1 MISRELHRN
10 STKTRGY
17 QAVTADVRAQ
27 RRRARPQQRKVA
39 KDPVLQARVDADLA
53 ASWTPN
59 EIAGR
64 LRLEAADPTV
74 ERMANS
80 PDARGQT
87 VSGEAI
93 YQYIYALPKGEL
105 ARRGIFLQ
113 SKRTKRRPRTTGRTR
128 GGPIVGMVPIAERG
142 EDAAERRVPG
152 HWEGDLIIG
161 KNGTSCAATLVERM
175 SGFTG
180 LLALPSKHAEP
191 TADAVIE
198 YFNALPEMMKASLAW
213 DQGSEMAQHVK
224 VSLATQMPVYF
235 ADPHSPWQ
243 RPSNENTNRLYRE
256 YLPKGTEIPDHQPY
270 LTTIAEEINNRP
282 RRRLGFLTPTE
293 SFARLLSG
301 EPHVASTH

>member
-1 MISRELHRN
+1 M
-10 STKTRGY
+10 
-17 QAVTADVRAQ
+17 
-27 RRRARPQQRKVA
+27 
-39 KDPVLQARVDADLA
+39 
-53 ASWTPN
+53 
-59 EIAGR
+59 
-64 LRLEAADPTV
+64 
-74 ERMANS
+74 
-80 PDARGQT
+80 
-87 VSGEAI
+87 
-93 YQYIYALPKGEL
+93 
-105 ARRGIFLQ
+105 Q

-198 YFNALPEMMKASLAW
+198 YFRALPEMMKASLAW
-213 DQGSEMAQHVK
+213 DQGSEMAQHAK

-293 SFARLLSG
+293 SFARLLAG